1 MMWERDGSVAVQGLA
16 QGWSCAPNDF
26 EEALALAVLQEAR
39 RGADQALAN
48 DALGSEILNP
58 SNNDYW
64 VSYSSTADNLWSL
77 ILLFVKVCT

>member
-64 VSYSSTADNLWSL
+64 VPFRRLQGLWE
-77 ILLFVKVCT
+77 